1 MALVKRVEE
10 SGPWAQLYGYSRAVA
25 VGPLVVTSACTADV
39 ENRPALLDDP
49 GAQAREAFRTALD
62 AMVHA
67 GASVAD
73 VVRSR
78 LYVTDP
84 AYADPVGRV
93 HGEFFGVVKPTA
105 TVVTVAQLFHPGQ
118 LVAVELEAFR
128 AWRDL
133 RPADAPCGPPAS
145 PCAET
150 ATRRRRRG

>member
-39 ENRPALLDDP
+39 EGRPSLLDDP
-49 GAQAREAFRTALD
+49 GAQAKEAFRTALD
-62 AMVHA
+62 ALVHA

-84 AYADPVGRV
+84 AHADPVGRV

-105 TVVTVAQLFHPGQ
+105 TVVTVAQLLHPGQ

-128 AWRDL
+128 AWPDL
-133 RPADAPCGPPAS
+133 RLAS
-145 PCAET
+145 FAASEGHRLAEPT
-150 ATRRRRRG
+150 

>member
-1 MALVKRVEE
+1 MGVRMALVHRVEE
-10 SGPWAQLYGYSRAVA
+10 TGPWAQLYGYSRAVA
-25 VGPLVVTSACTADV
+25 VGPLVVTSACAADV
-39 ENRPALLDDP
+39 EGRPSLIDDP
-49 GAQAREAFRTALD
+49 GAQAKEAFRTALD

-84 AYADPVGRV
+84 SYADAVGRV

-105 TVVTVAQLFHPGQ
+105 TVVAVAQLLHPGQ

-128 AWRDL
+128 AWREID
-133 RPADAPCGPPAS
+133 
-145 PCAET
+145 
-150 ATRRRRRG
+150 

>member
-1 MALVKRVEE
+1 MALVERIEE
-10 SGPWAQLYGYSRAVA
+10 TGPWAQLYGYSRAVA

-39 ENRPALLDDP
+39 DGNPHLADDP
-49 GAQAREAFRTALD
+49 GAQAKEAFRTALD
-62 AMVHA
+62 AMIHA

-93 HGEFFGVVKPTA
+93 HGEFFGVVRPAA
-105 TVVTVAQLFHPGQ
+105 TVVTVSQLFHPGQ

-128 AWRDL
+128 AWRDI
-133 RPADAPCGPPAS
+133 D
-145 PCAET
+145 
-150 ATRRRRRG
+150 